1 MAQQLK
7 ILTAQPDEL
16 NWIPE
21 THMGQK
27 ELIPARCP
35 DLHIHSVTHMCTYT
49 YNTFTVLHTCVHI
62 HKTQIN
68 KCNVLKGMILRMMW

>member
-7 ILTAQPDEL
+7 ILTAKPDEL

-21 THMGQK
+21 THMVEK

-35 DLHIHSVTHMCTYT
+35 DLHMHSIAHMLTHTYT
-49 YNTFTVLHTCVHI
+49 TNS
-62 HKTQIN
+62 K
-68 KCNVLKGMILRMMW
+68 NVMF